1 MFAKFSRV
9 IALVC
14 VSNVF
19 TVSALAAEKPVLA
32 IQTWKTSVGT
42 PVYYVKAPQLPMVDI
57 QMVFNAGSAQ
67 DGQQAGLAKLTSA
80 MLNEG
85 TTTLNADQI
94 ANQFD
99 SVGAIFSQDANRD
112 MALVGLRS
120 LTDPKYFNPAFSTF
134 LNVVSTSN
142 FPADAFAR
150 VQKQMLV
157 SLDEQ
162 KQLPTAVA
170 SKAFFRK
177 LYGDQPYGHPVFGTK
192 KQLTAMT
199 PADLNRFYRQLYV
212 ANNAII
218 AIVGDVDEQTARSLS
233 EQLSKA
239 LPPGQKATA
248 IPLATAATID
258 GVKQINFPSTQTTIM
273 MGQVGI
279 TPTDNDYFPLLVGNY
294 TLGGNGLVSRLF
306 EQVRDTRGLAYHVS
320 SSFYSMA
327 GKGPFIVGLQTRND
341 QAQTSLDLTKQILEK
356 FIKDGPDEKELTAA
370 KKNIIGS
377 FPLSL
382 AGNDDIL
389 AQIVNI
395 GYYQLPLN
403 YLDTYRDKVKSV
415 SREQI
420 KQSFQQRLNVN
431 SMVVVMVGQ
440 PVQNAKTN
448 KSS

>member
-1 MFAKFSRV
+1 MFAKFTRV
-9 IALVC
+9 IAFVC
-14 VSNVF
+14 LSNVVTF
-19 TVSALAAEKPVLA
+19 SAVAAEKPVLA
-32 IQTWKTSVGT
+32 IQTWQTSLGT

-57 QMVFNAGSAQ
+57 QLVFNAGSAQ
-67 DGQQAGLAKLTSA
+67 DGTQSGLAKLTSA

-85 TTTLNADQI
+85 TTNLNADQI

-99 SVGAIFSQDANRD
+99 NVGAVFSQDANRD

-120 LTDPKYFNPAFSTF
+120 LTDPKYFNSAFSTF
-134 LNVVSTSN
+134 LNVLGNVN

-150 VQKQMLV
+150 VQKQILV

-162 KQLPTAVA
+162 KQLPTVVA

-177 LYGDQPYGHPVFGTK
+177 LYGNQPYGHPVLGTK
-192 KQLTAMT
+192 KQLMVMT
-199 PADLNRFYRQLYV
+199 PADLVRFYHQFYV
-212 ANNAII
+212 AKNAMI

-233 EQLSKA
+233 EQISKA
-239 LPPGQKATA
+239 LPQGEKAGA
-248 IPLATAATID
+248 IPLATAATLD
-258 GVKQINFPSTQTTIM
+258 GVKQINFPSTQTTIL

-279 TPTDNDYFPLLVGNY
+279 TPTDKDYFPLLVGNY

-341 QAQTSLDLTKQILEK
+341 QAQTSLDLTKQILQK
-356 FIKDGPDEKELTAA
+356 FIKDGPSEKELTAA
-370 KKNIIGS
+370 KKNLIGG

-389 AQIVNI
+389 AQLVNI

-403 YLDTYRDKVKSV
+403 YLDTYRDKVKAV
-415 SREQI
+415 SLEQI

-431 SMVVVMVGQ
+431 DMVVVMVGQ
-440 PVQNAKTN
+440 PAQNAKTN